1 MSDYLGFA
9 LKKARQKLK
18 LTQKNASEGI
28 CAQSMLSAIE
38 NDKYIPNAMLLI
50 KLCKRLNIS
59 LDEINLVKNFEIA
72 TNHDINT
79 QLNELCNNHA
89 YGELKNFLLD
99 DSVIEQIQTATQ
111 LQSYYYYLGVAVY
124 QIDNNLDETKRN
136 LKLSLSSDE
145 SKKSNTQKSLAL
157 ISLGLINAKQGN
169 STETN
174 RLLKEAVTSLDDL
187 EYEENLNVI
196 YYLAALIYFELEN
209 MNKATLLIEKAI
221 VYITNHNS
229 HYMLANCYYL
239 MACIAK
245 KSGETDKQQEAQG
258 KSSFLNELFGEKLN
272 ENL

>member
-196 YYLAALIYFELEN
+196 YYLASLIYFELEN

>member
-196 YYLAALIYFELEN
+196 YYLAALIYFEFEN